1 MQGAVCTSECLPT
14 QRVRGVC
21 SQVEPPK
28 KGKGKAKAG
37 GGGGGGG
44 SSSKPKATDSSGEA
58 STSQQASG
66 QRSTQPSAAG
76 AAGQEVP
83 PATEPALHWTQIKI
97 PPAPT
102 SGTPHEMQAARKER
116 QRVRRLY
123 EAARL
128 RAGE

>member
-1 MQGAVCTSECLPT
+1 
-14 QRVRGVC
+14 
-21 SQVEPPK
+21 VEPPK

-37 GGGGGGG
+37 GGGGGGD
-44 SSSKPKATDSSGEA
+44 SSSKLKATDSSGEA
-58 STSQQASG
+58 STSQQASR
-66 QRSTQPSAAG
+66 QRSTPPCASTAG

>member
-1 MQGAVCTSECLPT
+1 M
-14 QRVRGVC
+14 
-21 SQVEPPK
+21 EPPE

-44 SSSKPKATDSSGEA
+44 SSSKPKASASSNEA
-58 STSQQASG
+58 STSQQG
-66 QRSTQPSAAG
+66 NGSTPPSASTVE
-76 AAGQEVP
+76 AAGQ
-83 PATEPALHWTQIKI
+83 ATESALHWTQIKI

-102 SGTPHEMQAARKER
+102 SGTPQEMQAARKER

-128 RAGE
+128 QAGE